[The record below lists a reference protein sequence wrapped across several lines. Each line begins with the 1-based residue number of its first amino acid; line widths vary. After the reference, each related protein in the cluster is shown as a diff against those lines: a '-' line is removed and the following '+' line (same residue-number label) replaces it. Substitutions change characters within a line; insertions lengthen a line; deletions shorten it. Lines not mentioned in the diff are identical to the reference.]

1 MRQNLSAPI
10 LIVGAGPT
18 GLNLALWLTKLNVR
32 VRLVDKVAQPGTT
45 SRALAVQAR
54 TLELYQ
60 QVGFAD
66 DVVNDGVKILGL
78 NVWARGKKAAR
89 MPLGEIGKGISPFSF
104 ALVYPQD
111 AHEKLLIGKL
121 AELGVQV
128 EREVELVSL
137 TQQTEGVDV
146 TLRTRSGEEQF
157 HALYVAGCDGASSTV
172 RHQLGIG
179 FPGGTYE
186 GLFYV
191 ADVVAEGAVT
201 DNELHVDL
209 EDSDFLLVFP
219 LKGKGRLRLVGVVRE
234 QANPSADT
242 LTFED
247 VRGKAAEHLHLA
259 NVRVNWFSTYRVH
272 HRVADRFRKDRV
284 FLLGDAAHVHSPVGG
299 QGMNTGIGDAVNL
312 AWKLAAVVKG
322 EAIPGLLDS
331 YEPERIAFAQRLVA
345 TTDRGIAFATARG
358 PIARFIRTQLVP
370 LIAPFVTRVPFARRL
385 MFRTVSQTNVEYRR
399 SSLSEG
405 KAGKVSGGERL
416 PWARGGA
423 VDNFDSLQLLA
434 WQVHVYGTAKPDLVT
449 ACKELGLA
457 LKEFSPGP
465 ATRGAGLADDALYLI
480 RPDGY
485 VGLADPMAN
494 PGRLQNYFRKLML
507 VTNPAAELSNVQR
520 NAGRNS

>member
-1 MRQNLSAPI
+1 MRQNPSAPI

-18 GLNLALWLTKLNVR
+18 GLNLALWLTRLNVR
-32 VRLVDKVAQPGTT
+32 VRLVDSVAQAGTT

-60 QVGFAD
+60 QLGFAD
-66 DVVNDGVKILGL
+66 AVVNDGVKILGL
-78 NVWARGKKAAR
+78 NVWAGGKKAAR

-111 AHEKLLIGKL
+111 AHEKLLIEKL
-121 AELGVQV
+121 ADLGVHV

-137 TQQTEGVDV
+137 AQQTEGVDV
-146 TLRTRSGEEQF
+146 ALRTRSGEEQF
-157 HALYVAGCDGASSTV
+157 HASYVAGCDGASSTV

-191 ADVVAEGAVT
+191 ADVVAEGPVA

-219 LKGKGRLRLVGVVRE
+219 LKGNGRLRLVGFVRE
-234 QANPSADT
+234 QANASTGT
-242 LTFED
+242 LTFDD
-247 VRGKAAEHLHLA
+247 VRGKATEHVHLA
-259 NVRVNWFSTYRVH
+259 NVQVNWFSTYRVH

-312 AWKLAAVVKG
+312 AWKLAAVLKG
-322 EAIPGLLDS
+322 EASPRLLDS

-345 TTDRGIAFATARG
+345 TTDRGFAIATARG
-358 PIARFIRTQLVP
+358 PIARFIRTQLIP
-370 LIAPFVTRVPFARRL
+370 LIAPFLTRVPTVRRL
-385 MFRTVSQTNVEYRR
+385 LFRTVSQTNIEYRR

-405 KAGKVSGGERL
+405 KAGKIRAGERL
-416 PWARGGA
+416 PWARDGD
-423 VDNFDSLQLLA
+423 VDNFDSLELLG
-434 WQVHVYGTAKPDLVT
+434 WQVHVYGTARPELMA
-449 ACKELGLA
+449 ACKQLGIA
-457 LKEFSPGP
+457 LTQFSPGP
-465 ATRGAGLADDALYLI
+465 ATHRAGLADDALYLI

-485 VGLADPMAN
+485 VGLADPEAN
-494 PGRLQNYFRKLML
+494 PNRLINYFRRL
-507 VTNPAAELSNVQR
+507 
-520 NAGRNS
+520 